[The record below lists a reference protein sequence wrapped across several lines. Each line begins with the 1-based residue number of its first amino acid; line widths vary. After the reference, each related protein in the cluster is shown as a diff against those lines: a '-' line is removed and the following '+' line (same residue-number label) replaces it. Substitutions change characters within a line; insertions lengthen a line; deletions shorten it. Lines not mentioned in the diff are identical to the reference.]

1 MSHQEDTL
9 RGHRHYNANPQTDIR
24 QHGAEELAND
34 PNRDDAYDDA
44 RKQPEKQ
51 QQNREHMG
59 VNDEH
64 KTDTMEQG
72 HRGTFP

>member
-9 RGHRHYNANPQTDIR
+9 RGHRHSHDNPQTDIR
-24 QHGAEELAND
+24 QHGADELANE
-34 PNRDDAYDDA
+34 PNGNDA
-44 RKQPEKQ
+44 RKQPQ
-51 QQNREHMG
+51 TQPRNREQMG

>member
-9 RGHRHYNANPQTDIR
+9 RGHRHYNANPQADIR
-24 QHGAEELAND
+24 QHGADELVND
-34 PNRDDAYDDA
+34 PNGDDA

-72 HRGTFP
+72 RRGTFP